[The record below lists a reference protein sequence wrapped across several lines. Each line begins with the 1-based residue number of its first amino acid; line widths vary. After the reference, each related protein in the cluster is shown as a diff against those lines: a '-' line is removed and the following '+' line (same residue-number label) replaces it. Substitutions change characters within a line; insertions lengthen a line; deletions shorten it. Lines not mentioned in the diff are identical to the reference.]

1 MARAFADRTI
11 ASMGRSQPGSATLH
25 VTHHGFARSA
35 LGRDHITRCWRAA
48 IVVAMLIIVGT
59 ANSAD
64 VPPMLSSEQM
74 NASEIELALQK
85 LNVLGRVLY
94 IAAHPDD
101 ENTNLMALWSNGS
114 LYDAAYLSIT
124 RGDGGQN
131 LIGPE
136 LREGLG
142 VIRTEE
148 LLAARRIDHANQFFS
163 RAIDFGFS
171 KTAEEAL
178 RFWNHEKIL
187 SDVVWVV
194 RKFRPDVMVARFSP
208 EDQLTHGHH
217 TASAA
222 PAVEAFPAAG
232 YPNRFPGQLAFVK
245 PWQPTRLV
253 WNTSPFFFSNRNL
266 PFDPTG
272 LTVFEAGGY
281 NALLGKAYT
290 EIAATSLSMH
300 KSQGVG
306 SPPRRGARKEYFKL
320 LEGQPMTSSLFEGI
334 DTTWSRVA
342 NSESTATQIRQIISE
357 FHPADPAAS
366 VPELLQLRQ
375 AMSGIKDHSWV
386 PEKKAELD
394 GIIAACLGLHVEA
407 STTNEAV
414 TPGQTATI
422 KLEAI
427 NRCNIPVILKESRFP
442 LSGDLMK
449 IDAALPSNELVAR
462 DLSCKIPE
470 NTPYSQ
476 PYWLRTPGTLGAFA
490 VDDQTLVGLPENP
503 PDLPVEIV
511 LQVNGQELR
520 YVEDTKYRMVDPVAG
535 ELRRPLV
542 IEPPVFVKVA
552 NTVLVFVTSQPKSVP
567 VHITAATGPVKGE
580 LKLAVPQGWGV
591 YPASLP
597 VDLKAADAETVAT
610 FTVKPPDQNSEG
622 TLRAIVSIDGRD
634 YSFERVRISYPHIG
648 VHTLM
653 PPAEARLVRADIREK
668 GDRIGYI
675 PGAGDDVPE
684 SLQQIGYSV
693 KILSESDITAKNL
706 AQFSAVVLGIR
717 AYNTQERIGNWLPEL
732 FAYVKAGG
740 VAVAQYNTL
749 ADLKT
754 EQLGPYP
761 LEISRDR
768 VTDENAEVRI
778 LAPDHPLMTTPN
790 KITSKDFEGWVQE
803 RGLYFPKKWDSAWT
817 QILSCNDPKEK
828 PLDGGLLVAKFG
840 KGFFVYT
847 SYSWFR
853 QLPAGVPGAYR
864 LFANML
870 SLGK

>member
-1 MARAFADRTI
+1 MFAVRCMA
-11 ASMGRSQPGSATLH
+11 
-25 VTHHGFARSA
+25 
-35 LGRDHITRCWRAA
+35 
-48 IVVAMLIIVGT
+48 
-59 ANSAD
+59 
-64 VPPMLSSEQM
+64 
-74 NASEIELALQK
+74 NASDAPPLLSHEQSNAGEIQLALQK

-114 LYDAAYLSIT
+114 LYETAYLSIT

-136 LREGLG
+136 LRERLG

-148 LLAARRIDHANQFFS
+148 LLAARRVDHGKQFFS

-171 KTAEEAL
+171 KTAEETM
-178 RFWNHEKIL
+178 RIWDHDKIL

-194 RKFRPDVMVARFSP
+194 RKFRPDVIVTRFSP

-217 TASAA
+217 TASAILA
-222 PAVEAFPAAG
+222 REAFSAAG
-232 YPNRFPGQLAFVK
+232 DPNRFPEQLAFVK
-245 PWQPTRLV
+245 PWRPTRLV

-272 LTVFEAGGY
+272 LTVLEAGGY
-281 NALLGKAYT
+281 NSLLGKAYT
-290 EIAATSLSMH
+290 EIAAASLSMH

-334 DTTWSRVA
+334 DTNWSRVA
-342 NSESTATQIRQIISE
+342 NSESIATQIRQIISQ

-366 VPELLQLRQ
+366 VPELLKLRQ
-375 AMSGIKDHSWV
+375 AMNGIKDDSWV

-394 GIIAACLGLHVEA
+394 GIIAACLGLHMEA

-414 TPGQTATI
+414 TPGQAATI

-427 NRCNIPVILKESRFP
+427 NRCNIPVTLQEIRFP
-442 LSGDLMK
+442 LSGDSMK
-449 IDAALPSNELVAR
+449 IDAALPSNELVTR
-462 DLSCKIPE
+462 DLSCKIPG

-476 PYWLRTPGTLGAFA
+476 PYWLRKSGTLGAFA

-520 YVEDTKYRMVDPVAG
+520 YIVDTKYRMVDPVAG

-542 IEPPVFVKVA
+542 IEPPVFAKVA
-552 NTVLVFVTSQPKSVP
+552 NSVLIFATNQPKSVG
-567 VHITAATGPVKGE
+567 VHITAATGPAKGE
-580 LKLAVPQGWGV
+580 LKLTVPQGWGV
-591 YPASLP
+591 YPASIP
-597 VDLKAADAETVAT
+597 IDLKAADAETVAT
-610 FTVKPPDQNSEG
+610 FTVKPPEQNSEG
-622 TLRAIVSIDGRD
+622 TLRAVVSIDGRD
-634 YSFERVRISYPHIG
+634 YSLGRVRISYPHIG

-668 GDRIGYI
+668 GERIGYI

-693 KILSESDITAKNL
+693 KILSESDITAENL
-706 AQFSAVVLGIR
+706 KQFSAVVLGVR
-717 AYNTQERIGNWLPEL
+717 AYNTQERIANWLPEL

-749 ADLKT
+749 AELKT
-754 EQLGPYP
+754 DQLGPYP

-790 KITSKDFEGWVQE
+790 KITSKDFEGWGQE
-803 RGLYFPKKWDSAWT
+803 RGLYFPKKWDPAWT
-817 QILSCNDPKEK
+817 PILSSNDPKEK
-828 PLDGGLLVAKFG
+828 PLDGGLLVAKSG
-840 KGFFVYT
+840 KGFFIYT

-864 LFANML
+864 LVANML

>member
-1 MARAFADRTI
+1 
-11 ASMGRSQPGSATLH
+11 MGRS
-25 VTHHGFARSA
+25 RESA
-35 LGRDHITRCWRAA
+35 LLRVIHHNVERCWCAA
-48 IVVAMLIIVGT
+48 VVAAMLAVAGV
-59 ANSAD
+59 AKAAD
-64 VPPMLSSEQM
+64 APPLLSPEQM
-74 NASEIELALQK
+74 NASEIQLALQK

-136 LREGLG
+136 LRERLG

-148 LLAARRIDHANQFFS
+148 LLAARRIDRGKQFFS
-163 RAIDFGFS
+163 RANDFGFS

-178 RFWNHEKIL
+178 RLWGHEKIL
-187 SDVVWVV
+187 SDVVWVI
-194 RKFRPDVMVARFSP
+194 RKFRPDVIVTRFSP
-208 EDQLTHGHH
+208 EDDKTHGHH
-217 TASAA
+217 TASAILA
-222 PAVEAFPAAG
+222 QEAFTAAAD
-232 YPNRFPGQLAFVK
+232 PNRFPEQLAFVK
-245 PWQPTRLV
+245 PWQAKRLV

-272 LTVFEAGGY
+272 LTVLEAGGY
-281 NALLGKAYT
+281 NPLLGKAYT
-290 EIAATSLSMH
+290 EIAAASLSMH

-320 LEGQPMTSSLFEGI
+320 LEGQPMTASLFDGV
-334 DTTWSRVA
+334 DTTWKRVPH
-342 NSESTATQIRQIISE
+342 SEQIAADISQIISQ
-357 FHPADPAAS
+357 FRPTDPAAS
-366 VPELLQLRQ
+366 LPELLKLRH
-375 AMSGIKDHSWV
+375 ALNEMKDDSWI
-386 PEKKAELD
+386 PEKKSEVD
-394 GIIAACLGLHVEA
+394 QIIAECLALHIEA
-407 STTNEAV
+407 STSNETV
-414 TPGQTATI
+414 TPGQAATI

-427 NRCNIPVILKESRFP
+427 NRSNIPVTLQEVRCPNSSESIKIEAN
-442 LSGDLMK
+442 LST
-449 IDAALPSNELVAR
+449 NEMVTK

-476 PYWLRTPGTLGAFA
+476 PYWLRKPGTIGAFA
-490 VDDQTLVGLPENP
+490 VEDQTLVGLPENP
-503 PDLPVEIV
+503 PELPLEVA
-511 LQVNGQELR
+511 LQVSGQDLR
-520 YVEDTKYRMVDPVAG
+520 YVLDTKYRTVDPVAG
-535 ELRRPLV
+535 ELRRRLV
-542 IEPPVFVKVA
+542 IAPPVFAKVA
-552 NTVLVFVTSQPKSVP
+552 DNVLVFATNQPKPVSVH
-567 VHITAATGPVKGE
+567 VTAATGPVKGE
-580 LKLAVPQGWGV
+580 LKLAVPNGWEV
-591 YPASLP
+591 SPASVP
-597 VDLKAADAETVAT
+597 IDLKNANAEMTAT
-610 FTVKPPDQNSEG
+610 FTVKPPEQDSEG
-622 TLRAIVSIDGRD
+622 TLRAVVSINGRD

-648 VHTLM
+648 VQTLM
-653 PPAEARLVRADIREK
+653 PQSEVKLVRADIRKK

-675 PGAGDDVPE
+675 PGAGDDIPE

-693 KILSESDITAKNL
+693 KILSESDITAENL

-717 AYNTQERIGNWLPEL
+717 AYNTQERIFNWLPEL
-732 FAYVKAGG
+732 FAYAKAGG
-740 VAVAQYNTL
+740 VVIVQYNTL

-768 VTDENAEVRI
+768 VTDENAEIRI
-778 LAPDHPLMTTPN
+778 LAPNHPLMTTPN

-803 RGLYFPKKWDSAWT
+803 RGLYFPKNWDPAWVP
-817 QILSCNDPKEK
+817 ILSSNDPKEK
-828 PLDGGLLVAKFG
+828 PLDGGLLVAKVG
-840 KGFFVYT
+840 KGFFIYT

>member
-1 MARAFADRTI
+1 
-11 ASMGRSQPGSATLH
+11 MGRSRESAPLRMMH
-25 VTHHGFARSA
+25 RN
-35 LGRDHITRCWRAA
+35 IERCWRAV
-48 IVVAMLIIVGT
+48 VVAILAFAGT

-64 VPPMLSSEQM
+64 APPLLTPEQTTG
-74 NASEIELALQK
+74 SEIQLALQK

-114 LYDAAYLSIT
+114 LYETAYLSIT

-136 LREGLG
+136 LRERLG

-148 LLAARRIDHANQFFS
+148 LLAARRIDHGKQFFS

-171 KTAEEAL
+171 KTAEETL
-178 RFWNHEKIL
+178 RIWDHDKIL
-187 SDVVWVV
+187 SDVVWVI
-194 RKFRPDVMVARFSP
+194 RKFRPDIIVTRFSP
-208 EDQLTHGHH
+208 DDQLTHGHH
-217 TASAA
+217 TASAIL
-222 PAVEAFPAAG
+222 AVEAFSAAAD
-232 YPNRFPGQLAFVK
+232 PKRFPDQLAFVK
-245 PWQPTRLV
+245 PWQATRLV

-272 LTVFEAGGY
+272 LTVLEAGGY
-281 NALLGKAYT
+281 NPLLGRAYT
-290 EIAATSLSMH
+290 EIAAASLSMH

-306 SPPRRGARKEYFKL
+306 SPPRRGARKEYFKP
-320 LEGQPMTSSLFEGI
+320 LEGQPMTTSLFDGI
-334 DTTWSRVA
+334 DTTWSRVPH
-342 NSESTATQIRQIISE
+342 SESIASEIRQMISQ

-366 VPELLQLRQ
+366 VPELLKLRQ
-375 AMSGIKDHSWV
+375 AMSAIKDDSWIL
-386 PEKKAELD
+386 EKKSELD
-394 GIIAACLGLHVEA
+394 QIIAACLGLHVES
-407 STTNEAV
+407 STTNETV

-427 NRCNIPVILKESRFP
+427 NRSNIPVALQQVHCP
-442 LSGDLMK
+442 LSDDSMK
-449 IDAALPSNELVAR
+449 IDAALPTNELVTK

-470 NTPYSQ
+470 NASYSQ
-476 PYWLRTPGTLGAFA
+476 PYWLRKPGTLGTFA

-503 PDLPVEIV
+503 PELPLEII

-520 YVEDTKYRMVDPVAG
+520 YTLDTRYRTVDPVAG

-542 IEPPVFVKVA
+542 IAPAVFTKIGDGA
-552 NTVLVFVTSQPKSVP
+552 LVFPANQSKSVA
-567 VHITAATGPVKGE
+567 VHVTAANGPVKGE
-580 LKLAVPQGWGV
+580 LKLAAPPGWRV
-591 YPASLP
+591 DPASMP
-597 VDLKAADAETVAT
+597 IDLKGANAETAAT
-610 FTVKPPDQNSEG
+610 FTVKPPEQNSEG
-622 TLRAIVSIDGRD
+622 SLRAIVSSDGRD

-648 VHTLM
+648 VQTLM
-653 PPAEARLVRADIREK
+653 PQSDVKLVRADIRKK
-668 GDRIGYI
+668 GDLIGYI
-675 PGAGDDVPE
+675 PGAGDDIAE
-684 SLQQIGYSV
+684 SLRQIGYSV
-693 KILSESDITAKNL
+693 KILSESDITAKTL

-717 AYNTQERIGNWLPEL
+717 AYNTQEHISNWLPDL

-740 VAVAQYNTL
+740 VVIAQYNTL

-761 LEISRDR
+761 LEIARDR
-768 VTDENAEVRI
+768 VTDENAEMRI
-778 LAPDHPLMTTPN
+778 LAPNHPLMTSPN

-803 RGLYFPKKWDSAWT
+803 RGLYFPKKWDPAWT
-817 QILSCNDPKEK
+817 PILSCNDPKEK

-840 KGFFVYT
+840 NGFFIYT